1 MNQHSA
7 SAFFHQYFRVYS
19 PVTFGKQ
26 YDKEGAYI
34 RRYVPEL
41 KDMPAKYIYEPWLAP
56 MDVQKKANCVLGVDY
71 PQRICVHEE
80 ARQRCM
86 TGMRRAFEAR
96 RGAQNDGEGD
106 VADGDAVPDEDAT
119 AASSSAKRKKPP
131 AAAASIKKGKQQ
143 TELPASTTTTKRRK

>member
-1 MNQHSA
+1 M
-7 SAFFHQYFRVYS
+7 
-19 PVTFGKQ
+19 TFGKQ

-34 RRYVPEL
+34 RRYVPAL

-56 MDVQKKANCVLGVDY
+56 MDVQKKANCVLGIDY

-96 RGAQNDGEGD
+96 RGAQNDGED

-119 AASSSAKRKKPP
+119 ASSSSSAKRKKPP
-131 AAAASIKKGKQQ
+131 AAAASVKKGKQQ
-143 TELPASTTTTKRRK
+143 KETKPATTTTAKRRK